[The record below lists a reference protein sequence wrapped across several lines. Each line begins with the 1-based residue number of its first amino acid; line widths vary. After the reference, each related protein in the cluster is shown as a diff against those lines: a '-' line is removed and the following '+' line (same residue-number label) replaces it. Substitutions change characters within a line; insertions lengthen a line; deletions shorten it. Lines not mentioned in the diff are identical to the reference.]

1 MFFYYLSGIARADN
15 FLNRLLMTALEFF
28 DIVANVLSIVFDYIL
43 SQRSGTSDFQ
53 VGTSMEPRCGECKRH
68 KG

>member
-1 MFFYYLSGIARADN
+1 
-15 FLNRLLMTALEFF
+15 MTALEFF
-28 DIVANVLSIVFDYIL
+28 DIVANVLSIAFDYIL

-53 VGTSMEPRCGECKRH
+53 VGTSMEPRCGERKRH